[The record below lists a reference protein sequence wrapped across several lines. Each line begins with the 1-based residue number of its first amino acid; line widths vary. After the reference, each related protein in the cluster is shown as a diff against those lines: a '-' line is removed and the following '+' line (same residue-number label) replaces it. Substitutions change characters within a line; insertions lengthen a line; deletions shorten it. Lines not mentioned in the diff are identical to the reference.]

1 MSTPFGIWLFDTFV
15 FTGLLIALVL
25 VLRRPVARHFG
36 PQFAYAL
43 WALPLLRF
51 LLPPIVLPASMAP
64 VVEQAPLETAQP
76 VMITISE
83 PMAEAGASDTAIAS
97 GADIAISLLDLA
109 LPLWLAGAAIFLF
122 MRWRDYRAMRERL
135 LAKARPVGEAGKVR
149 LVETPAV
156 SSPVAFGVRDK
167 VVALPPEF
175 MAHHDRAARDLAIA
189 HELAHHR
196 GHDLLANIAAQ
207 PILALHW
214 FNPLAWWGW
223 RAMRADQEAA
233 CDARVIAGKGR
244 QERATYAQ
252 VIAGFA
258 AGDDLVLAAPMACPV
273 LGEKSIIHRLRSLTM
288 SDISTRRRRLGIAAI
303 TTTALALPLTASISY
318 AHAQQPELPLVPDVP
333 DAPDAPEAPLPL
345 DAPDAPVPPA
355 PPAPPEAP
363 AFDEAQGERLFVYLD
378 DAGRR
383 DRHVQMR
390 RFDRE
395 FEASLEGLDEDHIAE
410 IRAEV
415 EAEMREVERD
425 LVEQREERAQAMAE
439 TSRARAE
446 AGQVRARAQQA
457 RAGAQLAA
465 NSARQRARAVAAGA
479 PRGGVQ
485 GACGGEDGMIACQT
499 TATAAALDGIRA
511 ARMALSQ
518 ESGLPM
524 GVLEEVLRSL
534 DEQIELLEDQLHEIA
549 YRPASGPSAREA
561 ARFEVRVVTTQPG
574 AAPVMQVQR
583 VVYSFA
589 PHEISRPRAAFAGHG
604 LTT

>member
-25 VLRRPVARHFG
+25 LLRRPVARHFG
-36 PQFAYAL
+36 AQFAYAL

-51 LLPPIVLPASMAP
+51 LLPPIELPASMAP
-64 VVEQAPLETAQP
+64 VAVAPVANAQP
-76 VMITISE
+76 VMITISDPVVE
-83 PMAEAGASDTAIAS
+83 TATATTSNTVMSTGAEIAV
-97 GADIAISLLDLA
+97 SLLDLA
-109 LPLWLAGAAIFLF
+109 LPLWLAGVAIFLVL
-122 MRWRDYRAMRERL
+122 RWREYQAMRERL
-135 LAKARPVGEAGKVR
+135 LAEARPVGEAGKVR

-156 SSPVAFGVRDK
+156 SAPVAFGVRDK

-175 MAHHDRAARDLAIA
+175 MAQHDRQARDLAIA

-196 GHDLLANIAAQ
+196 GHDLLANMAAQ

-233 CDARVIAGKGR
+233 CDARVIAGKGK

-288 SDISTRRRRLGIAAI
+288 SDISTGRRRLGIAAI

-318 AHAQQPELPLVPDVP
+318 AHAEEPAAPPAPPEAPAAPR
-333 DAPDAPEAPLPL
+333 APDAPL
-345 DAPDAPVPPA
+345 PPA

-363 AFDEAQGERLFVYLD
+363 GLEGEHVFVHLDEDGSGER
-378 DAGRR
+378 
-383 DRHVQMR
+383 HVLMR

-395 FEASLEGLDEDHIAE
+395 FDASLQGLGEDEIAE
-410 IRAEV
+410 IMAEV
-415 EAEMREVERD
+415 EADLREVDREMA
-425 LVEQREERAQAMAE
+425 EHREERAHVMMEARRAQADARRVRAE
-439 TSRARAE
+439 AERARAH
-446 AGQVRARAQQA
+446 AGRERAHAFAMADFERDCDDESVIEHENVD
-457 RAGAQLAA
+457 G
-465 NSARQRARAVAAGA
+465 QR
-479 PRGGVQ
+479 
-485 GACGGEDGMIACQT
+485 IAIVCQRF
-499 TATAAALDGIRA
+499 ATAAALDGIRA
-511 ARMALSQ
+511 ARQALQS
-518 ESGLPM
+518 EGALPL
-524 GVLEEVLRSL
+524 GVLEEVLRGL
-534 DEQIELLEDQLHEIA
+534 DEQIEMLEGQLDQISYA
-549 YRPASGPSAREA
+549 PARGAVAPVSGQL
-561 ARFEVRVVTTQPG
+561 EVRVVNAQQG

-583 VVYSFA
+583 VFYTF
-589 PHEISRPRAAFAGHG
+589 EPRETSQTKAALAKGG